1 MGKEICFWVVTR
13 EILSQAALKRRVT
26 QNLNAF
32 P

>member
-1 MGKEICFWVVTR
+1 MGKEICFWVVR
-13 EILSQAALKRRVT
+13 EILSQAALKRIVT